1 MLFFGAG
8 RETGPAA
15 TGTVALPKIRGDL
28 RPFAVA
34 VGLPRNLLCL
44 NDLHIIL
51 YFHDENLTLSVQ
63 NRKTYRRFLGMIFF
77 GGSGS
82 LVITAWQRFA
92 TEKIEE
98 NRKNTKKNIILLGA
112 DPRFSAKTA

>member
-1 MLFFGAG
+1 V
-8 RETGPAA
+8 A

-34 VGLPRNLLCL
+34 IGLPRNLLCL

-51 YFHDENLTLSVQ
+51 YFHDENLTISAQ
-63 NRKTYRRFLGMIFF
+63 NRKTYRRFLGMIFLE
-77 GGSGS
+77 GHKSI
-82 LVITAWQRFA
+82 VITALQRLA
-92 TEKIEE
+92 TEKISE